1 MPETQN
7 KDLLI
12 IFIRNPEA
20 GKVKKRLAASIGE
33 DRALKIY
40 QHLLMHTMEITREL
54 PVTKEVHYS
63 EKIDKNDIWD
73 NSIFEKHT
81 QKGDDLGERM
91 ENAFAQ
97 GFQRGYKS
105 IIIIGSDMYDLGEN
119 DLMTAFSA
127 MKKFPYIIGPAK
139 DGGYYLLGMKTFAP
153 HLFKD
158 KQWGTSKVLGDTLED
173 LGKEKVFL
181 MELRNDI
188 DTFEDLKDHPGLN
201 ESII

>member
-1 MPETQN
+1 MPETQHR
-7 KDLLI
+7 DLLM

-33 DRALKIY
+33 KRALEIY
-40 QHLLMHTMEITREL
+40 QHLLTHTMEITREL
-54 PVTKEVHYS
+54 PVVKEVHYS
-63 EKIDKNDIWD
+63 EKIEKNDIWD
-73 NSIFEKHT
+73 NSIFEKQT
-81 QKGDDLGERM
+81 QKGKDLGERM

-97 GFQRGYKS
+97 GFRRGFRR
-105 IIIIGSDMYDLGEN
+105 IIIIGSDMYELGEE
-119 DLMTAFSA
+119 DLLSAFSA
-127 MKKFPYIIGPAK
+127 LKKFPYIIGPAK
-139 DGGYYLLGMKTFAP
+139 DGGYYLLGMKAFAP
-153 HLFKD
+153 HLFKK

-201 ESII
+201 ELII